1 MASSRRDSRRT
12 NLGGQRQ
19 GVEKQEEARWRASE
33 HAYRDKERDER
44 AAEEDHSPVACATFL
59 VGGGRGDHSY
69 EPMHRY

>member
-19 GVEKQEEARWRASE
+19 GVEKQEARWRASE

-44 AAEEDHSPVACATFL
+44 SSR
-59 VGGGRGDHSY
+59 GGPQPGRVRHVSGRWGEGGS
-69 EPMHRY
+69 

>member
-1 MASSRRDSRRT
+1 VASSRRDSRRT

-44 AAEEDHSPVACATFL
+44 SSR
-59 VGGGRGDHSY
+59 GGPQPGRVRHVSGRWGEGGS
-69 EPMHRY
+69 

>member
-19 GVEKQEEARWRASE
+19 GVEKQEARWRASE

-44 AAEEDHSPVACATFL
+44 AAEEAHSPVVCATFL

>member
-1 MASSRRDSRRT
+1 LVDSARVSRSKRKPAGAPQST
-12 NLGGQRQ
+12 PTGTKSGT
-19 GVEKQEEARWRASE
+19 SE
-33 HAYRDKERDER
+33 